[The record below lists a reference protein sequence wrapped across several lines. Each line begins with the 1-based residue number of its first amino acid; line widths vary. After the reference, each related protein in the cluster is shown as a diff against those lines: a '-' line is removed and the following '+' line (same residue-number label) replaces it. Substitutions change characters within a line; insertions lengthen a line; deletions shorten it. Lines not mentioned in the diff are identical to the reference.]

1 MLFRS
6 YTFDLLIFN
15 FTGIIFLFLI
25 QISQSY
31 LPLNPA
37 HLPSVSWHSSLNTS
51 ISFVTNTNWQGYSG
65 ETTLSYLV
73 QMAGLTVQNFL
84 SAATGIAVLLVL
96 IRGFSRKET
105 ALIGN
110 FWVDITRTTIY
121 ILLPLSIFFA
131 VILVSQGVIQ
141 NFKSY
146 EEVQTPEGSCQII
159 PMGPAASQIAIKQL
173 GSNGGGFFNTN
184 SSHPFENPTPV
195 SNFLELLAILLIPE
209 IGRAS
214 CRERV

>member
-1 MLFRS
+1 MPLKDILQLVLLFGLLILITPFAGTYMARVFS
-6 YTFDLLIFN
+6 GDDHPMKAVLSWLENLVYRIARINPDKETTWTHYTFGLLMFN

-25 QISQSY
+25 QIFQAY

-37 HLPSVSWHSSLNTS
+37 HLSSVSWHSALNTS
-51 ISFVTNTNWQGYSG
+51 ISFVTNTNWQGYPG

-131 VILVSQGVIQ
+131 VIWSV
-141 NFKSY
+141 
-146 EEVQTPEGSCQII
+146 
-159 PMGPAASQIAIKQL
+159 
-173 GSNGGGFFNTN
+173 
-184 SSHPFENPTPV
+184 
-195 SNFLELLAILLIPE
+195 
-209 IGRAS
+209 
-214 CRERV
+214 RV